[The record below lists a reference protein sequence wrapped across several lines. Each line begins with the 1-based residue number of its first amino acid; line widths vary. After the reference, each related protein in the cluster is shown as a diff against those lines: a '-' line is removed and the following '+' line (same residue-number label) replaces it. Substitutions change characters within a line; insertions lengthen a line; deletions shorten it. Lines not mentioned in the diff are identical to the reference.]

1 LDQLIKVTNPDNS
14 VEKYF
19 YDTLGNR
26 VQKEITIPGKNE
38 NKEST
43 TNVTKYTYNKDN
55 QMLTLQ
61 GIEEEVALHQTSDL
75 VNFEYDGRGNT
86 VKISTQEGIIG
97 QYRYDATNK
106 MTHAINKKG
115 IRSEYIYDG
124 AGRRVT
130 QKVEEPNINVPEKS
144 SLHDAAYFEEKF
156 GTSSTEDID
165 YKKEMNYIVD
175 ITSIFNNVLK
185 VYGEN
190 TKTQRYTYGLDV
202 ISMDTWHEKEQDNG
216 NEKNNDKTL
225 YYINNELGSVVK
237 LVDGKDKVKVEYRY
251 DTFGV
256 VAEKNHVNDQS
267 IRSNIFHYT
276 GYQYDYQTGLY
287 FANARYYI
295 AEVGRFAEEDVYK
308 GDGLNRYVYVRSN
321 PLRYVDRSGYSSSEG
336 MGNPVWDN
344 ANIGGRKIYVMSDR
358 DHIYIQAK
366 SGDSL
371 NDIMYLLTGIK
382 NYYTNDTAYKPNR
395 KSKIGI
401 TMNIDNYVT
410 DAQLSMALGTVIT
423 KYGSNGYSRSQSVAL
438 GRLNNI
444 ITNHMKLGD
453 FSGTELD
460 LQGNP
465 IPKPGGGTWDH
476 MNEMNNSY
484 EGLKSVRETLN
495 GSLKN
500 PNLKPEVRQNIQEA
514 LNKTDS
520 YMSQIEKLYDKYD
533 KTPGNDS
540 NNGSS
545 GNDGT
550 GGGGSGGTNPPIM
563 PIIPIMPIN
572 PMIPNIPI
580 FGPMPMPVF
589 L

>member
-144 SLHDAAYFEEKF
+144 SLHDGAYFEEKF

-165 YKKEMNYIVD
+165 YKKQMNYIVD
-175 ITSIFNNVLK
+175 ITSIYNNVLK

-202 ISMDTWHEKEQDNG
+202 ISMDTWHEKTQDNG

-225 YYINNELGSVVK
+225 YYINNELGSVVT
-237 LVDGKDKVKVEYRY
+237 LVDGKDKVKVEYSY

-321 PLRYVDRSGYSSSEG
+321 PLRYVDRSGYSRSEG
-336 MGNPVWDN
+336 TGYIDVGVHRVLGSNDYHTC
-344 ANIGGRKIYVMSDR
+344 II
-358 DHIYIQAK
+358 IYIDKRSKYYEDDDRFRKFDNSGVKYVTIGAGGIPHPWGKLK
-366 SGDSL
+366 SNTNRK
-371 NDIMYLLTGIK
+371 NDIDLSIKVKYYPIIINGSKYINDDMIDKFFEYENNYSSDKK
-382 NYYTNDTAYKPNR
+382 NY
-395 KSKIGI
+395 
-401 TMNIDNYVT
+401 
-410 DAQLSMALGTVIT
+410 LGYEWFPE
-423 KYGSNGYSRSQSVAL
+423 KDDKKHNSNSF
-438 GRLNNI
+438 
-444 ITNHMKLGD
+444 TH
-453 FSGTELD
+453 
-460 LQGNP
+460 
-465 IPKPGGGTWDH
+465 
-476 MNEMNNSY
+476 
-484 EGLKSVRETLN
+484 GLLIAV
-495 GSLKN
+495 G
-500 PNLKPEVRQNIQEA
+500 V
-514 LNKTDS
+514 D
-520 YMSQIEKLYDKYD
+520 
-533 KTPGNDS
+533 
-540 NNGSS
+540 
-545 GNDGT
+545 
-550 GGGGSGGTNPPIM
+550 
-563 PIIPIMPIN
+563 
-572 PMIPNIPI
+572 NIPDVSKDYSVP
-580 FGPMPMPVF
+580 GWKKPVPTDVF
-589 L
+589 N